1 MAIFDDL
8 LAKFSS
14 KKKSGGT
21 DLSTLLTGL
30 DSIMRQKRG
39 TILGTDAGDLFN
51 VNTKTVDNL
60 NANKMV
66 PDFDRNTLEG
76 NVWGGQKSSRTM
88 ENPFFSPV
96 TSTKMR
102 NPGEN
107 IPMNNFTNV
116 SAFGF
121 SAGFDDE
128 KDRRMGGFGGRFFK

>member
-88 ENPFFSPV
+88 G
-96 TSTKMR
+96 